1 MKRVMLVSPS
11 YKELEAIIMAR
22 SIYLPLSD
30 NNSEVDPV
38 VLNNAYKRF
47 ELFYNEFYSDYEV

>member
-1 MKRVMLVSPS
+1 MLVSPS